1 MDTEKQ
7 IVMTSVERALVKR
20 MGQVV
25 DEGRI
30 NSELATF
37 TSTDM
42 ARAIRAATGVPVNY
56 RDLGAL
62 LDRMGVVANRRDYR
76 REMHMLNQTLPEWL
90 TVADSQPVSQIRMPT
105 PPRVRERARDK
116 DFCLLPSL
124 TRSDGLKTK
133 NQRGREP
140 YATTAE
146 QSRVEQ
152 CTEPR
157 QPHVSH
163 VGGLVRV

>member
-30 NSELATF
+30 NSEVPTF

-90 TVADSQPVSQIRMPT
+90 TVADSQQVSQVRMPT
-105 PPRVRERARDK
+105 PPRVRESAR
-116 DFCLLPSL
+116 
-124 TRSDGLKTK
+124 
-133 NQRGREP
+133 
-140 YATTAE
+140 
-146 QSRVEQ
+146 
-152 CTEPR
+152 
-157 QPHVSH
+157 
-163 VGGLVRV
+163 